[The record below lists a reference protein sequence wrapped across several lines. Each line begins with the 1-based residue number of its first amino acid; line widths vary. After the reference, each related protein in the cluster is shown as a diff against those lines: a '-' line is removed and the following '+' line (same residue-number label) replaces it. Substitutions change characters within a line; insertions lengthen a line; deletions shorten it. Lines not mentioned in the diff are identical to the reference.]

1 MKAFATLL
9 SVTTAKERTRPNGK
23 YVLNVMSQAM
33 SLSNDI
39 FFDGT
44 LKIHYSSTE
53 LTLKVEGKAF

>member
-44 LKIHYSSTE
+44 LKIQ
-53 LTLKVEGKAF
+53 